1 METKDKVYPFTEIE
15 TRWQQFWDKE
25 ATFHAPTES
34 DKEKFYL
41 LDMFPYPSGAGL
53 HAGHVENFVGS
64 DVLGRYK
71 MARGFNVLHPM
82 GWDAFGLPAEQY
94 AVKTGTHPSLTTR
107 TNIEN
112 FRRQLK
118 SIGLAIDWSREVN
131 TTDPNY
137 FKWTQWIFLKLFQ
150 HNLAYVDERPVN
162 WCPAL
167 GTVLANE
174 EVIDGKSEV
183 GGHPVERRN
192 LRQWVLRITA
202 YGDRLLDGLDDVDW
216 PDSTKAMQRNWIGRS
231 TGANVTFT
239 MEESGDPIV
248 VYTTRPDTLFGA
260 TYMVLAPEHP
270 LVEKIAK
277 PEQKEAIEKYITE
290 AAGKSDLLRTE
301 LAKEKTGV
309 FTGSYAINPIN
320 GEKVPVWIADY
331 VLMSYG
337 TGAIMAVPAHDER
350 DHEFATEFNL
360 PIIEVIQ
367 APEGTDLPEGTAFC
381 GKGTMINSGD
391 YTGLDSET
399 GKDRII
405 AKLAEEGKGDAA
417 VNYKLRDWLFSRQRY
432 WGEPFP
438 IVWIEEAEWQSIKSL
453 ETTVTAL
460 LPDEP
465 VTYHEDGQTYYALP
479 LPEGAL
485 PLELPKTDNYEPA
498 GTGESPLANNSDWV
512 EIWFN
517 VESGEALPQST
528 ERPVGDHWIAA
539 RRETNTM
546 PQWAGSCWYYLR
558 YLDPSN
564 PDNLISEEAANY
576 WGVPDFYMGGAEHA
590 VLHLL
595 YARFWHQFLMDLGV
609 VKDPE
614 PFKKLFHQGIILG
627 EDGEKMSKSRGNVA
641 NPDEYIA
648 SHGSD
653 SLRAYLMFMGPLED
667 KKPWNPQGIEGVH
680 RFLRKV
686 WREFVGTGEG
696 LPEKI
701 ASKEPESA
709 ETTRLLHE
717 TIKKVTNDY
726 ENIRYNTAL
735 SAMMIFMNHLGK
747 AKSLNLESA
756 KAFVQLLAPLAPHLT
771 EEAWAKLGEKPSVA
785 RAAWPTY
792 DESLLKTDE
801 VKIGLLVN
809 GKARGEATLSKT
821 ADQDAA
827 IAAAKANERVAAHL
841 DGKEIVKVIYVPGKI
856 LNLVV
861 RG

>member
-1 METKDKVYPFTEIE
+1 MDKDKVYPFTEIE
-15 TRWQQFWDKE
+15 NRWQQFWEKE
-25 ATFHAPTES
+25 ATFSAPTQS
-34 DKEKFYL
+34 DKPKYYL

-53 HAGHVENFVGS
+53 HTGHVENFVGS

-71 MARGFNVLHPM
+71 LARGFNMLHPM

-94 AVKTGTHPSLTTR
+94 AVKTGTHPAITTR
-107 TNIEN
+107 ENIKT
-112 FRRQLK
+112 FRRQL
-118 SIGLAIDWSREVN
+118 SALGLALDWSREIN

-137 FKWTQWIFLKLFQ
+137 FRWTQWIFQKLFQ

-202 YGDRLLDGLDDVDW
+202 YADRLLDGLEDLDW

-231 TGANVTFT
+231 TGGNVTFDL
-239 MEESGDPIV
+239 EEGDSIT

-270 LVEKIAK
+270 LVAKLTK
-277 PEQKEAIEKYITE
+277 PEQE
-290 AAGKSDLLRTE
+290 AAVSDYIKAAASKSDLMRTE

-309 FTGSYAINPIN
+309 FTGSYAINPVNSERI
-320 GEKVPVWIADY
+320 PVWIADY

-350 DHEFATEFNL
+350 DHEFATTFDL

-367 APEGTDLPEGTAFC
+367 PPEGTEVPEGTAFT
-381 GKGTMINSGD
+381 GVGTMINSGEF
-391 YTGLDSET
+391 TGLGSVE
-399 GKDRII
+399 GKEKII
-405 AKLAEEGKGDAA
+405 AQLAESGKGEAA

-438 IVWIEEAEWQSIKSL
+438 VVWVDAATWESVKDR
-453 ETTVTAL
+453 ETAVTRL
-460 LPDEP
+460 LPEEP
-465 VTYHEDGQTYYALP
+465 VTYSEKGEPYFALP
-479 LPEGAL
+479 LPDSAL
-485 PLELPKTDNYEPA
+485 PLELPQTDNYQPS
-498 GTGESPLANNSDWV
+498 GTGESPLANNSEWV
-512 EIWFN
+512 NIWFN
-517 VESGEALPQST
+517 LETGEGRPQS
-528 ERPVGDHWIAA
+528 GDKPEGDAWVAA

-564 PDNLISEEAANY
+564 TEAILSEEACDY
-576 WGVPDFYMGGAEHA
+576 WGVPDFYLGGAEHA

-595 YARFWHQFLMDLGV
+595 YARFWHLFLLDLGV
-609 VKDPE
+609 VKEPE

-641 NPDEYIA
+641 NPDDYIE
-648 SHGSD
+648 SHGAD

-667 KKPWNPQGIEGVH
+667 KKPWNAQGIEGVH

-686 WREFVGTGEG
+686 WREFVGS
-696 LPEKI
+696 PEKI
-701 ASKEPESA
+701 SA
-709 ETTRLLHE
+709 DAKDSPALLRVLHE

-735 SAMMIFMNHLGK
+735 SQMMIFMNQL
-747 AKSLNLESA
+747 AKEEQVSVDTA
-756 KAFVQLLAPLAPHLT
+756 RDFIRLLAPLAPHLA
-771 EEAWAKLGEKPSVA
+771 EEAWSKLGGTGSVVNA
-785 RAAWPTY
+785 GWPEY

-801 VKIGLLVN
+801 VSIGLLVN
-809 GKARGEATLSKT
+809 GKARGETMIHKT
-821 ADQDAA
+821 ATQDAA
-827 IAAAKANERVAAHL
+827 MEAAMANAKVAAHIE
-841 DGKEIVKVIYVPGKI
+841 GKQIVKVIYVPGKI
-856 LNLVV
+856 LNVVV